1 MKRLLLSFV
10 AVIMAAFVM
19 GQYNVTFNVDVTG
32 IVGFDPAT
40 TDVYMS
46 GEFIGGWDQPGTN
59 PNFMMTDGDADLI
72 YTLVVEFADGEHVGP
87 YKYFLVYN
95 DTPSWDNG
103 EWNGDPNREAVVK
116 GEITFN
122 QVFGDKPFGVAFTV
136 DMSNATVFDPVTDK
150 VYMAGNFTNYAGDWN
165 QPGTVAFLMMEPIV
179 GNEMFYTKTLLL
191 NPREYMYKYFRVI
204 NDEPSWDNGEWTGD
218 PNRTVMVDTTM
229 NVDNLWNSLANIN
242 EFDGEV
248 LEAVYPNPCQ
258 SYINIG
264 LNGQAGIEKIQVINS
279 LGAVVRSIPGV
290 PFLKE
295 LRIETGDLN
304 NGVYFITVHS
314 DNGVQTAR
322 FIKE

>member
-1 MKRLLLSFV
+1 MKRLLLSFASV
-10 AVIMAAFVM
+10 LLAVFVM
-19 GQYNVTFNVDVTG
+19 AQYNVTFNVDVSG
-32 IVGFDPAT
+32 IAGFDPLT
-40 TDVYMS
+40 TEVYMA
-46 GEFIGGWDQPGTN
+46 GDFLGGWEQPGTN
-59 PNFMMTDGDADLI
+59 PDYKMTANGMI
-72 YTLVVEFADGEHVGP
+72 YTLVWEMADGENILH
-87 YKYFLVYN
+87 YKYFLIY
-95 DTPSWDNG
+95 DGTASWDNG
-103 EWNGDPNREAVVK
+103 EWTGDPNREAVVK
-116 GEITFN
+116 GEITFD
-122 QVFGDKPFGVAFTV
+122 QVFGDKPFGVVFTV
-136 DMSNATVFDPVTDK
+136 DMSNATVFDPATDK

-165 QPGTVAFLMMEPIV
+165 QPGTLAFLMMEPII
-179 GNEMFYTKTLLL
+179 GNEMFYTKSLVL
-191 NPREYMYKYFRVI
+191 NAKEYMYKYFRVI

-218 PNRTVMVDTTM
+218 PNRTVIVDTAM
-229 NVDNLWNSLANIN
+229 SVDNLWNSLANIN

-314 DNGVQTAR
+314 GNGVQTAR